1 MDAEYKACLKIYKEQ
16 ITIEEAELLDKYF
29 NKEECARENLRKM
42 QKVLQRRKYSA
53 YVLLM
58 NHWHIL

>member
-1 MDAEYKACLKIYKEQ
+1 MRIQSMPKNIQRAVF
-16 ITIEEAELLDKYF
+16 IEEAELLDKYF
-29 NKEECARENLRKM
+29 NKEERARENLRKM
-42 QKVLQRRKYSA
+42 QKALQRRKYSA